1 MNLKK
6 GSKDVIQFA
15 VEDMQLRKYLD
26 SILKKKGRFA
36 DTSFNSEVV
45 SITIDD
51 LAILL
56 DATSTEKQKKEVL
69 GKAKEDGPFIDI
81 AKKALGKIVGI
92 ALEKGVTTGIGIGL
106 KALMEI
112 FL

>member
-1 MNLKK
+1 MPCRHISTMASARL
-6 GSKDVIQFA
+6 QR
-15 VEDMQLRKYLD
+15 M
-26 SILKKKGRFA
+26 
-36 DTSFNSEVV
+36 TSRY
-45 SITIDD
+45 
-51 LAILL
+51 
-56 DATSTEKQKKEVL
+56 
-69 GKAKEDGPFIDI
+69 